1 MNRNILKK
9 HWFELATELK
19 ERWPDLTQADLDYIN
34 GDEEKLVQV
43 VLKRRHITEEEAR
56 RDVNFFIQTQPPVQK
71 LSA

>member
-9 HWFELATELK
+9 SWFELSTELK

-34 GDEEKLVQV
+34 GDEEKLVEV

-56 RDVNFFIQTQPPVQK
+56 EDVRFFISTQPPVQK